1 MNAFAVTITAP
12 PVGDLSPFVDALGQ
26 ALNAQEPQIQQLLER
41 LKNGPVTVTKPIPEV
56 SARQVAQQLEAL
68 GFKTQLRTIAVEVAP
83 TLTSESVSL
92 NTELNPALGNLT
104 ATQAAP
110 RKRTSLSNRI
120 LLSTLIPLLVL
131 IAVILGFTG
140 LTLPS
145 TVRQLILEGADQL
158 AIAIGNSIELN
169 DPAGENRRLSLITQQ
184 PKVFFVSVKLPD
196 GSLLFRAKNSDDE
209 VIVRNTL
216 TEFVDRNAN
225 GGTYQWQDNRAEAFK
240 IVIKQL
246 QSSGQAT
253 DASINAIQAN
263 VDRTKA
269 SAGNISTLEIRQIG
283 FNDQNGVRQVAPLS
297 QATFVVSVGVIAND
311 SLRIRDDFLL
321 VFGIVALLATVVI
334 VVIMSSA
341 LRRVVQPILEMSKIA
356 DRISTGEIDQP
367 VPNFGNDE
375 LGDLSQSIDRL
386 RISVKVLVDRMRSK
400 RS

>member
-12 PVGDLSPFVDALGQ
+12 PVGDLAPFVDALSQ

-41 LKNGPVTVTKPIPEV
+41 LKSGPVTVTKPITEV

-68 GFKTQLRTIAVEVAP
+68 GFKTQLRTIAVDVKP

-92 NTELNPALGNLT
+92 NTELNPAPGDLR
-104 ATQAAP
+104 AAQPTP

-120 LLSTLIPLLVL
+120 LLSTLLPLLVL

-140 LTLPS
+140 LSLPG

-158 AIAIGNSIELN
+158 AIAVGNSIELN

-184 PKVFFVSVKLPD
+184 PKVFFVSVKLPG
-196 GSLLFRAKNSDDE
+196 GSLLFRAKNPNDE
-209 VIVRNTL
+209 IIVRNTL
-216 TEFVDRNAN
+216 TEFVDRNAD
-225 GGTYQWQDNRAEAFK
+225 GGTYQWQDNRAEAFST
-240 IVIKQL
+240 IIKQL

-253 DASINAIQAN
+253 DESINAIQAN

-269 SAGNISTLEIRQIG
+269 SAGSVSTLEIRQIG
-283 FNDQNGVRQVAPLS
+283 FTDLNGVRQVAPLA

-311 SLRIRDDFLL
+311 SLKIRDNFLL
-321 VFGIVALLATVVI
+321 VFGIVALLATVLI
-334 VVIMSSA
+334 VVVMSSA
-341 LRRVVQPILEMSKIA
+341 LRRVVQPILEMSRIA
-356 DRISTGEIDQP
+356 DRISTGEIDQA